1 MSLSVTEAWLWS
13 LPGLVDLALLT
24 KAFAS
29 TWLCQECSHCIS
41 NHFHILMKSYMRFCL
56 YFKIYMLHVA
66 LLPSSIILFLCCYY
80 KLLSHCPRL
89 ISEYPV
95 DKIELVW
102 VAR

>member
-1 MSLSVTEAWLWS
+1 
-13 LPGLVDLALLT
+13 
-24 KAFAS
+24 
-29 TWLCQECSHCIS
+29 
-41 NHFHILMKSYMRFCL
+41 MRFCL

-95 DKIELVW
+95 DKIDLVW
-102 VAR
+102 VARWTQLRLSDLIETGAP